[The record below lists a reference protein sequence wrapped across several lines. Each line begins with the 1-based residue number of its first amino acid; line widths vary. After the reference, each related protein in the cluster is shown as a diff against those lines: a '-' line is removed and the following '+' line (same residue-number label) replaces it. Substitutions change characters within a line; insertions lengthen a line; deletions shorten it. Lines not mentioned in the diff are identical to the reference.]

1 MRWVVLIELDLLHD
15 FYAPDA
21 PPVTA
26 RAADPEAFDREGLLL
41 RQTDGRVF
49 VLAEEANVDL
59 PDWVVIDLT
68 VRDVDLLAVTASA
81 RWTQVPQLVLAAGH
95 EAIAL
100 TDDTP
105 AEVLQTPGRLR
116 LAQVTA
122 ALTVGT
128 KRKVT
133 AQFSAVASH
142 WAYHVIGP
150 GNMDVMVQ
158 DPEGAVSFETI
169 GAVDLPDGR
178 PAHVIRSRDALP
190 ARARPGQRFSLQRP
204 GPFGPRTVIPVL
216 PAPQPIFAQAPSPD
230 GTGAIIQSDIY
241 VSIF

>member
-26 RAADPEAFDREGLLL
+26 RAADPNVFDREGLLL

-49 VLAEEANVDL
+49 VLAEEDNVDL
-59 PDWVVIDLT
+59 PDAVTIDLVVQDT
-68 VRDVDLLAVTASA
+68 DLLAVTAA
-81 RWTQVPQLVLAAGH
+81 ANWTHVPQLVLGEKAEDVRLTHDVAAQM
-95 EAIAL
+95 
-100 TDDTP
+100 
-105 AEVLQTPGRLR
+105 LQTPGRLR

-122 ALTVGT
+122 ALTAGT

-150 GNMDVMVQ
+150 GNTDVMVQ
-158 DPEGAVSFETI
+158 DPDGAVSFEAI
-169 GAVDLPDGR
+169 GPVNLPDGR

-190 ARARPGQRFSLQRP
+190 ARARPGQRFILQRP